1 MSDKQ
6 KLVKL
11 QINLSG
17 TWRDIMTFDVGQDA
31 LVMDLAPR
39 LFCLAQYG
47 ERVKLRVI
55 IPGDTAPL
63 VVWSHAQGWLEW
75 GEKMGA
81 ARARLAA

>member
-1 MSDKQ
+1 MSDEP

-11 QINLSG
+11 QANMRG
-17 TWRDIMTFDVGQDA
+17 GWRDIMTFDVGQDA

-47 ERVKLRVI
+47 EQVKLRVI

-63 VVWSHAQGWLEW
+63 VDWNLAQGWKPW
-75 GEKMGA
+75 DEKKA
-81 ARARLAA
+81 ARGVRLAP

>member
-1 MSDKQ
+1 MNGEQ

-11 QINLSG
+11 QVNTSG
-17 TWRDIMTFDVGQDA
+17 AWRDIMTFDVGQDA

-63 VVWSHAQGWLEW
+63 VDWDHAQGWLAW
-75 GEKMGA
+75 GEKMA
-81 ARARLAA
+81 ARGVRMAP